1 MISEKKIEQLVREV
15 IADNIYIVDV
25 NVSLSNEI
33 NVYIDSNEGVKI
45 ADCITVSRNIEE
57 NLDRDSEDFELYV
70 SSPGLHLPFK
80 VAEQY
85 IKYLNKEVE
94 VILKTGIK
102 ISGKLVK
109 YEDNSIEVEETKKER
124 VEGHKKKQTVITNHK
139 LKLSDIKSTK
149 VIISFK

>member
-1 MISEKKIEQLVREV
+1 MISEKKIEQLVKEV

-25 NVSLSNEI
+25 NISLSNEI

-85 IKYLNKEVE
+85 IKYLNQEVE